1 MQLLAQAQ
9 PGALYDAAM
18 KAIARV
24 MGLREGADGMTLRPK
39 VVGYLTAVV
48 FGHHPMA
55 SLRPGTVRELQTLAT
70 SLDLLEAG
78 SLAELADVLMQR
90 FKALELSLSDGSWQV
105 AQELELVGEA
115 RPALASI
122 DEQDAA
128 RRSAMLRSRLQA
140 IRGRGRGSG

>member
-1 MQLLAQAQ
+1 ME
-9 PGALYDAAM
+9 
-18 KAIARV
+18 I
-24 MGLREGADGMTLRPK
+24 
-39 VVGYLTAVV
+39 
-48 FGHHPMA
+48 
-55 SLRPGTVRELQTLAT
+55 LQTLAT
-70 SLDLLEAG
+70 SLDLLEGG

-128 RRSAMLRSRLQA
+128 RRSAMLRSRLQS

>member
-24 MGLREGADGMTLRPK
+24 MGLREGADGTSLRPK
-39 VVGYLTAVV
+39 VVGYLTAVI
-48 FGHHPMA
+48 FGHHPM
-55 SLRPGTVRELQTLAT
+55 SGLRPAMVRELQTLAT

-78 SLAELADVLMQR
+78 NLPELADVLMQR

-105 AQELELVGEA
+105 ASELELVGEA
-115 RPALASI
+115 RPALASL
-122 DEQDAA
+122 D
-128 RRSAMLRSRLQA
+128 
-140 IRGRGRGSG
+140 